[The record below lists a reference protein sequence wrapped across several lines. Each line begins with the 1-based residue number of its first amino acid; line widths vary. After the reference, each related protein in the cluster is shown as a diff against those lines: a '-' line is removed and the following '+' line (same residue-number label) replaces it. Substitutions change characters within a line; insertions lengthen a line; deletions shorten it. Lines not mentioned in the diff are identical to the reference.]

1 MKARI
6 SNVITESIIKSWK
19 PKENVLI
26 SAPMGSG
33 KSYFCKNPLYK
44 TAKDNNEK
52 ILMLIHR
59 SNCVDQFAYEIVTAG
74 KDDVITIMTYQ
85 AIEYAKLHNTLD
97 KINLSQYRYIVCDE
111 FHYFFND
118 SSFNNKT
125 SISFELIMNNSTAT
139 HIFMSATGNNMENY
153 MKKYIKENK
162 LEKYIK
168 YYLPFDFSFIRNLK
182 FFYKEDTIEELIKEG
197 IKKGSKGIFFIQ
209 SAEKAYKLYKKYKDY
224 CVFNCSE
231 NNSTYYKFVD
241 KEKIQKILQNEC
253 FEEQFLIT
261 TSCFDAGINI
271 VDREVKHIVID
282 IIDFGSLIQCV
293 GRKRIQDG
301 NDKLNVYIHA
311 LTNQKLS
318 GLIRNMQQKVEMA
331 KYFIDNDYSI
341 DKLIQKYPMQNDCNN
356 ILYDDLCYDINGK
369 VVPNTYI
376 KRVNGP
382 MYFKRQE
389 DIKEYK
395 NIMTKYGEFGYCK
408 YLAEFFGFY
417 DKKKGVYKYKMISE
431 QSNKNKNK
439 ELQKYLKKLADNK
452 TIFLQPADRTE
463 LIHKINLIHNGKIMK
478 RASTLNHM
486 FEEENTP
493 YRIKEFETLRT
504 ITDANGNKKQK
515 KYKYAWT
522 IVNF

>member
-1 MKARI
+1 MKTRI
-6 SNVITESIIKSWK
+6 SNIITESTIKSWK
-19 PKENVLI
+19 PAQNILV
-26 SAPMGSG
+26 SAPMGTG
-33 KSYFCKNPLYK
+33 KSYFCKNTLYNI
-44 TAKDNNEK
+44 AKQNNEK

-59 SNCVDQFAYEIVTAG
+59 ANCVDQFTYEIATDN

-85 AIEYAKLHNTLD
+85 AIEYAKLHNSLD
-97 KINLSQYRYIVCDE
+97 KINLSQYRYIVSDE

-125 SISFELIMNNSTAT
+125 SISFELIMNNSSAT

-153 MKKYIKENK
+153 MRKYIKENR
-162 LEKYIK
+162 LAKYSK
-168 YYLPFDFSFIRNLK
+168 YSLPFDFSFIRNLK
-182 FFYKEDTIEELIKEG
+182 FFYKDDTIEELLKEG
-197 IKKGSKGIFFIQ
+197 IRKKSKGIFFIQ
-209 SAEKAYKLYKKYKDY
+209 SASKAYKLYKKYQDY

-231 NNSTYYKFVD
+231 NNKSYYKYVD
-241 KEKIQKILQNEC
+241 KDKIQSILQNQR

-271 VDREVKHIVID
+271 VDRDVKHIVID

-301 NDKLNVYIHA
+301 NDKLNLYIHA
-311 LTNQKLS
+311 LTNQRLS

-331 KYFIDNDYSI
+331 KYYMDNDYSME
-341 DKLIQKYPMQNDCNN
+341 KLIQKYPMQNDTNN
-356 ILYDDLCYDINGK
+356 ILYDDLCYDFNGK
-369 VVPNTYI
+369 IVPNTYI

-395 NIMTKYGEFGYCK
+395 MIIDKYGEFGYCK
-408 YLAEFFGFY
+408 YLANFFSFY
-417 DKKKGVYKYKMISE
+417 DKKKGVYKYKMINE
-431 QSNKNKNK
+431 QSNKNSNK
-439 ELQKYLKKLADNK
+439 ELRRYLKKLADNK
-452 TIFLQPADRTE
+452 TIFLQPSDRTE
-463 LIHKINLIHNGKIMK
+463 LIRKINLIHNGKIMK

-493 YRIKEFETLRT
+493 YRIKEFS
-504 ITDANGNKKQK
+504 IQKAFTDDNGHKKQK
-515 KYKYAWT
+515 RYKAAWT
-522 IVNF
+522 IVHF